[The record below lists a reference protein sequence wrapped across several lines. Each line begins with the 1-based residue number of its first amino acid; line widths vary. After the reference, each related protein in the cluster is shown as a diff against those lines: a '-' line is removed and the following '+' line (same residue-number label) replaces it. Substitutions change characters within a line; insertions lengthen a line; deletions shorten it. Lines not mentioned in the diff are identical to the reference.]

1 MAKYATNVSG
11 AILLPSSIQV
21 TESISGSV
29 VPLAM
34 FFEIVNICHQYHHL
48 DYDHDDGHHL
58 CLLQQYRMAEGHGLG
73 LFMAIIFLS
82 GEMAGVR

>member
-1 MAKYATNVSG
+1 MAKFATNLSG

-34 FFEIVNICHQYHHL
+34 FCEKVKALSHEHNYHHP
-48 DYDHDDGHHL
+48 
-58 CLLQQYRMAEGHGLG
+58 E
-73 LFMAIIFLS
+73 
-82 GEMAGVR
+82 EMALPEGDDLHDPGRFDQKCLV